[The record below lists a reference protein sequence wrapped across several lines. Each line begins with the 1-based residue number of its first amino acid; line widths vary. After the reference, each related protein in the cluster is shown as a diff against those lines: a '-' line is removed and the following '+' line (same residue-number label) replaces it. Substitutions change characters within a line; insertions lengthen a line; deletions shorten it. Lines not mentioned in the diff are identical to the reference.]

1 MTKNLEYPVS
11 TDLDAGVS
19 KLLTQMP
26 MELSTSKSRLL
37 LSLPPDQSDDQ
48 ILVDFSPSSPPPLL
62 VVVLPGHAHLQA
74 QPLDAYSASSLEFLA
89 RPVDA

>member
-1 MTKNLEYPVS
+1 MTKNLKHPVS
-11 TDLDAGVS
+11 TDLDTGVS

-26 MELSTSKSRLL
+26 MELPTTKPRLL
-37 LSLPPDQSDDQ
+37 LSLPPDQSNDQ
-48 ILVDFSPSSPPPLL
+48 TLVDFSPSSPPPLL
-62 VVVLPGHAHLQA
+62 VVVLPRHAHLAA